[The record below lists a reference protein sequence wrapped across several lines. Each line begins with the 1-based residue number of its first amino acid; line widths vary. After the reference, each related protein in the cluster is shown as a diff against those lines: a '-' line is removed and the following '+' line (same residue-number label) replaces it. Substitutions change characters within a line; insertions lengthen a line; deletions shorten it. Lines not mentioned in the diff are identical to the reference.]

1 MAQQPNVEITD
12 AERPR
17 AVLQP
22 GVAVKWRADKPGIPS
37 GPTATP
43 GGGYYGTT
51 GPDPGWGMRLVNQS
65 DLPDDDPDVRKVLSG
80 LVMAR
85 AAALGRAPV
94 KEDLEAALILCGYD
108 EDPPVDV
115 VQRRNRWLDASPHEQ
130 RPGATAVAEVD
141 KETLM
146 MKPERLRYA
155 LRHSR

>member
-17 AVLQP
+17 AVPQP
-22 GVAVKWRADKPGIPS
+22 GVAVKWRADKPGLPV
-37 GPTATP
+37 GPTDTP
-43 GGGYYGTT
+43 GGGYFGTT
-51 GPDPGWGMRLVNQS
+51 GPDPGWGMRLVNQAE
-65 DLPDDDPDVRKVLSG
+65 LPDDDPDLRRVLSG

-94 KEDLEAALILCGYD
+94 KEDLEVALILCGYD
-108 EDPPVDV
+108 ADPPAEIVE
-115 VQRRNRWLDASPHEQ
+115 RRERWLDASPHEH
-130 RPGATAVAEVD
+130 RAGATAVAEVE
-141 KETLM
+141 KEILV

>member
-115 VQRRNRWLDASPHEQ
+115 VQRRKRWLDASAHEQ

>member
-17 AVLQP
+17 AIPQP
-22 GVAVKWRADKPGIPS
+22 GVAVKWRADKPGIPV
-37 GPTATP
+37 GPTGTP
-43 GGGYYGTT
+43 GGGYFGTT
-51 GPDPGWGMRLVNQS
+51 GPDPGWGMRLVNHAE
-65 DLPDDDPDVRKVLSG
+65 LPDDDPDLRRVLSG

-94 KEDLEAALILCGYD
+94 KEDLEVALILCGYD
-108 EDPPVDV
+108 ADPPAEV
-115 VQRRNRWLDASPHEQ
+115 VERRKRWLDGSPHEQ

-141 KETLM
+141 KETLV

>member
-17 AVLQP
+17 AVPQP
-22 GVAVKWRADKPGIPS
+22 GVAVKWRADKPGLPV
-37 GPTATP
+37 GPTGTA
-43 GGGYYGTT
+43 GGGYFGTT
-51 GPDPGWGMRLVNQS
+51 GPDPGWGMRLVNQAE
-65 DLPDDDPDVRKVLSG
+65 LPDDDPDLRRVLSG

-94 KEDLEAALILCGYD
+94 KEDLEVALILCGYD
-108 EDPPVDV
+108 ADPPAEV
-115 VQRRNRWLDASPHEQ
+115 VERRGRWLEASPHEH
-130 RPGATAVAEVD
+130 RAGATAVVEVD
-141 KETLM
+141 KETLV